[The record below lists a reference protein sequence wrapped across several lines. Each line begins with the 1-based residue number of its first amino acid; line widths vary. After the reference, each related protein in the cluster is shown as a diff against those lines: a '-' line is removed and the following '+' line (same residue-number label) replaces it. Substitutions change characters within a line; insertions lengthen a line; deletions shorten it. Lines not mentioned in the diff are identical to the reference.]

1 MINKIDLEM
10 LKSRMAK
17 LDEIK
22 ASKKKIQDA
31 CDLEKA
37 PFDTA
42 QAKIEEEIGDLK
54 LAIGTAAVDHFEKT
68 KEKKQLGGVGI
79 QEKNNTI
86 MSYTQESALKWA
98 KEKDMFLI
106 LDKKAF
112 EKSAPDLHLPFVTIK
127 TEKIPTATFPKE
139 IKLED

>member
-1 MINKIDLEM
+1 
-10 LKSRMAK
+10 
-17 LDEIK
+17 
-22 ASKKKIQDA
+22 
-31 CDLEKA
+31 
-37 PFDTA
+37 
-42 QAKIEEEIGDLK
+42 
-54 LAIGTAAVDHFEKT
+54 
-68 KEKKQLGGVGI
+68 
-79 QEKNNTI
+79 

-127 TEKIPTATFPKE
+127 TDKIPTATFPKE